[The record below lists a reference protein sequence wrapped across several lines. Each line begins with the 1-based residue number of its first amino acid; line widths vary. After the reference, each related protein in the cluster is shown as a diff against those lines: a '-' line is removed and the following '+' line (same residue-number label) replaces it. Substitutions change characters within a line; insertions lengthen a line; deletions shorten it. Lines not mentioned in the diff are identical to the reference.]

1 MTFDL
6 RAMTLTE
13 RMYSYAQSSQISGQ
27 TGLIGYLRADMDS
40 SGKGFFSTWFDSR
53 RELKTDEFKTELDD
67 VINACRFDKAYC
79 GILGNRDVMGYYC
92 RNHPE
97 AGFKGNYTTEYGFRI
112 DTEKYAY
119 ILRLNPTK
127 GDYNAYI
134 YCYQREWLDRHLHN
148 AEKGIRF
155 ITPNYVEKFRIPDGD
170 KIRITYDNGR
180 TQDYTCRYIDDYH
193 IEVGTNLYHICEFAE
208 RMQQSGN
215 TVIPIRSSLPDVCYC
230 TLSTSKEIVVLKRGD
245 SGHYKT
251 DIPTA
256 NKGEAKMIAAENNAK
271 LGVTKAQEAAMLAG
285 SMFGWDTPAA
295 DPKSYDENGTPIPP
309 KPNRTDR
316 GRDR

>member
-1 MTFDL
+1 MEKTFRPMTP
-6 RAMTLTE
+6 AE
-13 RMYSYAQSSQISGQ
+13 RKYTYKQSQQLNSQ
-27 TGLIGYLRADMDS
+27 TGFIGYLRADMGS
-40 SGKGFFSTWFDSR
+40 NGKGFYSTFFDFN
-53 RELKTDEFKTELDD
+53 EKKKTDEFRAAIDE
-67 VINACRFDKAYC
+67 VINACRENEQYGGMLA
-79 GILGNRDVMGYYC
+79 GLEPMQRYC
-92 RNHPE
+92 RNNPQAAFE
-97 AGFKGNYTTEYGFRI
+97 GNYTTEYGFRI
-112 DTEKYAY
+112 DTDKHTF
-119 ILRLNPTK
+119 LMRLIPTK
-127 GDYNAYI
+127 GDYNL
-134 YCYQREWLDRHLHN
+134 YCYCYEREWLDRHLHK

-215 TVIPIRSSLPDVCYC
+215 TVIPIRSSLPDVCYS

-245 SGHYKT
+245 NGHYKT
-251 DIPTA
+251 NIPTA
-256 NKGEAKMIAAENNAK
+256 NKGEAKRIAAENNAT